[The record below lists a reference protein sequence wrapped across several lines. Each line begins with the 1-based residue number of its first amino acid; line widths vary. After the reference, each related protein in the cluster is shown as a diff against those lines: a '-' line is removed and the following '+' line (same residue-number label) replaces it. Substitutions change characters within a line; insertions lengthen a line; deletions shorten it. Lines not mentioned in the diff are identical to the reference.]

1 MIKLHPAL
9 LSIGQPF
16 SFRKGEFIF
25 SAEDKAR
32 GFYYVKCGEVRVF
45 KMDAKGKE
53 VEVVRIGPGGFLG
66 EAVVFVSPVY
76 PVYAQAVTDADT
88 LYFAAEDVQRKIEDE
103 ASMARFLIDLLAQK
117 CVTLNSRLEALELQT
132 VRQRLAQYLL
142 SRCSR
147 ERDCLVELETTKTEL
162 AKILGTIGETLSRNL
177 KQMQEEGLIEV
188 KGQNIVVR
196 DCAKLRQ
203 EIIFQPPL

>member
-9 LSIGQPF
+9 LNIGQPL
-16 SFRKGEFIF
+16 SFRKGEHIF
-25 SAEDKAR
+25 SAEDKAG

-45 KMDAKGKE
+45 KMDAQGKE
-53 VEVVRIGPGGFLG
+53 VEVVRLGPGGFLG
-66 EAVVFVSPVY
+66 EAVVFVSSVY

-88 LYFAAEDVQRKIEDE
+88 LYFATEDVQRKIKEE
-103 ASMARFLIDLLAQK
+103 ASVARFFIDLLAQK
-117 CVTLNSRLEALELQT
+117 CVTLSSRIEALELQT

-147 ERDCLVELETTKTEL
+147 EHDCMVELRTTKTEL

-177 KQMQEEGLIEV
+177 KQMQDEGLIEV
-188 KGQNIVVR
+188 KGQNIFVKN
-196 DCAKLRQ
+196 CAKLRE
-203 EIIFQPPL
+203 EIICQPPF